1 MGRLLSADVPI
12 TLDIIQDVNEC
23 QTHCHGISM
32 TEKLKEAVVV
42 DARPPAAYAKHHV
55 DGAVNVPAST
65 KDLATITGLPENK
78 STPIVCHCAVGGEA
92 MMTIKTLK
100 KAGYTDVTDAGS
112 IGRVEKLEG

>member
-1 MGRLLSADVPI
+1 MGICCGVESKDAVI
-12 TLDIIQDVNEC
+12 
-23 QTHCHGISM
+23 
-32 TEKLKEAVVV
+32 TEKLKGAVVV
-42 DARPPAAYAKHHV
+42 DARKPADYAKHHV

-100 KAGYTDVTDAGS
+100 KAGYTDVTNAGS
-112 IGRVEKLEG
+112 IGRVEKLKAKA